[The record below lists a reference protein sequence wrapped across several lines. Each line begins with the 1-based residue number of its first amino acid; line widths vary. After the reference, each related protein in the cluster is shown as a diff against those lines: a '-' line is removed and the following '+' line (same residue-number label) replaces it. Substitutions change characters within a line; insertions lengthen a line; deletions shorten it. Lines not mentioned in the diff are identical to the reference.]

1 MVGTL
6 TRSSRRRC
14 PVTWRSKEPP
24 PDDSYTGEAGSEAS
38 WMAGQAGNES
48 LTEKGSWHSIDTGG
62 GPYALVEE
70 QGGEAKFDR
79 SEMKFDGTDLKFYDE
94 VLPGHRLIRIE
105 GSKKACAYCDIQRLK
120 TKSGWQIK
128 SYFKCLACD
137 IPLYFSE
144 QNPAP
149 PLLTPYLYNTSN
161 VPPLDVDSPE
171 QSNSGSPEKSD
182 VLPKSNKKGEK
193 QQNSK
198 EGSTRKSRKSVKT
211 KPMKIVFNEE
221 QNDMLANDD
230 SRFRKAQRSVQP
242 RKGNPSPPSR
252 SMYEQHPPESPA
264 TNTFTT
270 EQFLRIS
277 GLVDPQP
284 NLELVQTDP
293 LNFTDPKDFY
303 MTDDDGEVHR
313 LIGNPG
319 HKALTC
325 VYCKAKGNKTA
336 CGWHIKCYY
345 RCSVCDVPLCNIK
358 RDCFIQFHNKLKTNS
373 GPPNQGIN
381 A

>member
-1 MVGTL
+1 MKVSVYCSL
-6 TRSSRRRC
+6 TPDICVIILKTSSFLKKTFK
-14 PVTWRSKEPP
+14 VLV
-24 PDDSYTGEAGSEAS
+24 SEELNLS
-38 WMAGQAGNES
+38 CFKFSLHFPIGNES

-137 IPLYFSE
+137 IPLCKSDKECFLRYHELRLEQPNVPPKELHKRLKTKNKPLLLHNVTPSQIKSSNTSSPATNVSLEESVTTADIIRAHLSPSDFSE

-230 SRFRKAQRSVQP
+230 SSESNMEEDFSVDERVP
-242 RKGNPSPPSR
+242 
-252 SMYEQHPPESPA
+252 
-264 TNTFTT
+264 
-270 EQFLRIS
+270 I
-277 GLVDPQP
+277 D
-284 NLELVQTDP
+284 
-293 LNFTDPKDFY
+293 
-303 MTDDDGEVHR
+303 
-313 LIGNPG
+313 
-319 HKALTC
+319 
-325 VYCKAKGNKTA
+325 KAKNENTLGTKKEKNQS
-336 CGWHIKCYY
+336 HI
-345 RCSVCDVPLCNIK
+345 V
-358 RDCFIQFHNKLKTNS
+358 IQ
-373 GPPNQGIN
+373 
-381 A
+381 